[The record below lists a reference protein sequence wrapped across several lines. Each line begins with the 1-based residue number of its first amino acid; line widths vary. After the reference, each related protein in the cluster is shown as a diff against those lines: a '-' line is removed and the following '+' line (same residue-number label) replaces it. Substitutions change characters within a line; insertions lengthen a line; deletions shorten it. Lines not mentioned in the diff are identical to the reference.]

1 MSQVARLTIS
11 LPQDM
16 IAFADKVA
24 NERNISRSKAIS
36 TFLQEA
42 AEQRRIAELEE
53 GYRAMA
59 EENRKFAK
67 MAFELQRKVVTDKK

>member
-1 MSQVARLTIS
+1 
-11 LPQDM
+11 M